1 MKAEKK
7 RILLDIFFSIIIL
20 MVSIALILIISF
32 INKKKPE
39 SLKTFFFSDIYIDS
53 LIDFAFIE
61 DKTIPE
67 YPNYNI
73 LGITGKLMLDCYI
86 GVCSYEKE
94 GFIEIEYCEPGGDD
108 CETHWEEETF
118 LESTIERSCSEHCY
132 KTGEQNCTCKYHN
145 EQGECLR
152 KKDDEYIEGKIC
164 YCNNAVYFWKGK
176 KYYYLNKSYSYLDDI
191 ILKDEACPKRK
202 KNCGIIDGNGNQLC
216 VLNEDDCPLNY
227 ISDKQSNNNYNSVL
241 IGNKTFYYGYD
252 STLKKQLIKGLTI
265 DTDLIPNNNN
275 IANNIIDENTLSSL
289 LEDNKNL
296 FQDVNLGYDPYKIN
310 DIDLKGKSYLRITYN
325 EEKVDLSQLRKDR
338 DKSNNIDRM
347 NNDIIDSIRNKTE
360 LMIMIGFPSLL
371 YLFIVF
377 LIFMLNQIC
386 FFRKGS
392 YGKCKK
398 YCFII
403 FILIFFALIIAPLIY
418 GCINVGKAK
427 DAQDLDPDNKEY
439 SIFKN
444 LNLAFVIIGIA
455 LVLLL
460 IAYMILVPF
469 KFGFKEES
477 DVKVNNYINETN
489 TNVIVNDFK

>member
-73 LGITGKLMLDCYI
+73 LGITGKLKLDCYI
-86 GVCSYEKE
+86 GFCSYEKE

-132 KTGEQNCTCKYHN
+132 KTGGHNCTCKYHN

-152 KKDDEYIEGKIC
+152 KKDDVYIEGKVC
-164 YCNNAVYFWKGK
+164 YCNNSVYFWKGK

-275 IANNIIDENTLSSL
+275 IIM
-289 LEDNKNL
+289 K
-296 FQDVNLGYDPYKIN
+296 K
-310 DIDLKGKSYLRITYN
+310 KSIYLN
-325 EEKVDLSQLRKDR
+325 
-338 DKSNNIDRM
+338 
-347 NNDIIDSIRNKTE
+347 
-360 LMIMIGFPSLL
+360 
-371 YLFIVF
+371 
-377 LIFMLNQIC
+377 
-386 FFRKGS
+386 
-392 YGKCKK
+392 
-398 YCFII
+398 
-403 FILIFFALIIAPLIY
+403 
-418 GCINVGKAK
+418 
-427 DAQDLDPDNKEY
+427 
-439 SIFKN
+439 
-444 LNLAFVIIGIA
+444 
-455 LVLLL
+455 
-460 IAYMILVPF
+460 
-469 KFGFKEES
+469 
-477 DVKVNNYINETN
+477 
-489 TNVIVNDFK
+489 